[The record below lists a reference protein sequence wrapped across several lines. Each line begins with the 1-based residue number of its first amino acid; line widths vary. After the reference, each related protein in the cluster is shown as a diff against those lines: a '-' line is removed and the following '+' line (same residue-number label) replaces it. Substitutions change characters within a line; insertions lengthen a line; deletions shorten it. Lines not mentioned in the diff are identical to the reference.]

1 MNELNTLL
9 LNALTT
15 AAGEEYADLTASIT
29 KDTNVFEGVDSFAI
43 VSLLLES
50 EAAIE
55 TKYGKYIPLANEN
68 IFDASKSPLLR
79 WEKWVEY
86 VQGKINAE

>member
-1 MNELNTLL
+1 MNELNGLL
-9 LNALTT
+9 LDALKI
-15 AAGEEYADLTASIT
+15 AVGEEYADLSEGIT
-29 KDTNVFEGVDSFAI
+29 KDTNIFEIVDSFVI
-43 VSLLLES
+43 VNILLES

-55 TKYGKYIPLANEN
+55 TKYGKYIPLADEN

-86 VQGKINAE
+86 IQVKINAE